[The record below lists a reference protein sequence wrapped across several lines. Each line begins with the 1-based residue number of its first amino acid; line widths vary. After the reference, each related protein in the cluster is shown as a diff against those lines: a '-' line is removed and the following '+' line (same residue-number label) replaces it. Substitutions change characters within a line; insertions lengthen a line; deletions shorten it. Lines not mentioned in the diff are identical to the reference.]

1 MGHFDFLLN
10 ILVDMTIAA
19 YDFDGTIT
27 KNDTF
32 VGLAFYSK
40 GCLYAVMAFLLYSPL
55 IAASILKLY
64 SNSKVKQKVFAFL
77 FRGMSRKDFDNLC
90 ERYCES
96 KFNGITRQTAYDD
109 IKQRISNGEKVVI
122 VSASLSNWVL
132 PFARKMGVEDVLCT
146 EAEFDGND
154 VLTGNFATD
163 NCYGME
169 KVRRLKKKY
178 PDRQK
183 FKLVAYGDSSG
194 DREMLDFADE
204 GFNRHFQ

>member
-1 MGHFDFLLN
+1 M
-10 ILVDMTIAA
+10 
-19 YDFDGTIT
+19 
-27 KNDTF
+27 
-32 VGLAFYSK
+32 
-40 GCLYAVMAFLLYSPL
+40 
-55 IAASILKLY
+55 
-64 SNSKVKQKVFAFL
+64 
-77 FRGMSRKDFDNLC
+77 
-90 ERYCES
+90 
-96 KFNGITRQTAYDD
+96 
-109 IKQRISNGEKVVI
+109 
-122 VSASLSNWVL
+122 
-132 PFARKMGVEDVLCT
+132 EDVLCT

-169 KVRRLKKKY
+169 KVRRLKQKY